1 MQRNN
6 IWILLGLGAL
16 YLYVTSSGSGA
27 GTPQGTAPSRV
38 PVGVLPL
45 ASNGYFQGP
54 AYLDTR
60 IGLQVTPYYFPSGLI
75 AFLLDGAGVQYDPAT
90 GQPLNS
96 PFPPL
101 TS

>member
-1 MQRNN
+1 MDRNN
-6 IWILLGLGAL
+6 ILILLGLGAL
-16 YLYVTSSGSGA
+16 WLYFSSSGSA
-27 GTPQGTAPSRV
+27 STSSSGTPPARV
-38 PVGVLPL
+38 PVGVLHI

-60 IGLQVTPYYFPSGLI
+60 VGLQVTPYYFPSGLI
-75 AFLLDGAGVQYDPAT
+75 AFLLDGAGVQYDPNT